1 MAVEWTAKMD
11 AALGSDTDR
20 NIGGRFGLTSDQVGV
35 RRRSLGIEAFKP
47 IKQGWTPEEDAVLGT
62 NTLAEVSALLVRPTS
77 QIIKRMKELD
87 IPPFMPS
94 SKNKG
99 RDPNCP
105 TNIKEAEIAERN
117 KAHHKE
123 VLSEGLAV
131 SFLVWKGATIIGA
144 SKELGITYDKARRRL
159 HKFERMLR
167 HPARLGRAVHNG
179 EPASVIEE
187 VARRVKMEIEH
198 DDKSA
203 WNEPWPQTGVTEK

>member
-1 MAVEWTAKMD
+1 MAVEWTEEMD

-20 NIGGRFGLTSDQVGV
+20 NIGDRFGLTSDQVGV
-35 RRRSLGIEAFKP
+35 RRRSLKIEAFKP
-47 IKQGWTPEEDAVLGT
+47 VKQGWTPEEDAVLGT
-62 NTLAEVSALLVRPTS
+62 NTLVKVSARLGRPTS

-94 SKNKG
+94 PKDKG
-99 RDPNCP
+99 RDPSCP

-117 KAHHKE
+117 KTHHKE

-131 SFLVWKGATIIGA
+131 SLLVWKGATIISA

-167 HPARLGRAVHNG
+167 HPARLGRAVHSG
-179 EPASVIEE
+179 ESALVIEE
-187 VARRVKMEIEH
+187 IARRIKMEIEH
-198 DDKSA
+198 DDKSV
-203 WNEPWPQTGVTEK
+203 WNEPWPVTGVTEK